1 MDVFTPWVE
10 NGAEA
15 NFKQLSVLDPETIL
29 AIVEYLKDALLYET
43 VSVNGKDYLLTHSG
57 FGNFD
62 VKKPLMITSRRSS
75 FGIGSQKDKYYSD
88 IITVFGHTPTF
99 FFGSKYRGKVIF
111 TDTWID
117 IDTIRHE
124 YAHYMDYMLN
134 GSSSHGLSWKNCCH
148 LVGAFPTRCFSKQR
162 SDWYLQKHE
171 NERLLNVK
179 YDEYVIGKKVIHPI
193 FGRGTIVDIIGEG
206 ISRIACVS
214 FDNVGIKKLAVS
226 WIDSNCN
233 KL

>member
-1 MDVFTPWVE
+1 MEPIFNE
-10 NGAEA
+10 EMIRAE
-15 NFKQLSVLDPETIL
+15 LRRLDMKTGLHAGDLPI
-29 AIVEYLKDALLYET
+29 K
-43 VSVNGKDYLLTHSG
+43 
-57 FGNFD
+57 FGNAKCTLGRFSY
-62 VKKPLMITSRRSS
+62 PN
-75 FGIGSQKDKYYSD
+75 KDKLEFYFSNFYFQD
-88 IITVFGHTPTF
+88 PAHPVEE
-99 FFGSKYRGKVIF
+99 KL
-111 TDTWID
+111 
-117 IDTIRHE
+117 DTIRHE

-134 GSSSHGLSWKNCCH
+134 GSSSHGPSWKNCCRI
-148 LVGAFPTRCFSKQR
+148 VGAFPTRCFSKQR

-179 YDEYVIGKKVIHPI
+179 YDEYSIGKKMIHPT
-193 FGRGTIVDIIGEG
+193 FGRGKIVDIIGEG